1 MPSGQGQPQPNRQGY
16 SSIPYGGFWHGP
28 KPPGS
33 NPNTLGRPK
42 PPTPAPSNNAQYAGL
57 GAYMG
62 SEAQY
67 GWQRGAA
74 NVDLT
79 AAANQANFTRR
90 GLDITNEYNQGQ
102 YNLGRGSADIRRAEL
117 GRQPGLLG
125 DMRRIAQWET
135 IGRAADIDID
145 NRANERQFG
154 LINAA
159 RGDLGANLAREKQRF
174 TDVEAAITQGEKKGM
189 RQERQAQ
196 YKMFSNAAAS
206 GNVTQFQRMDA
217 KELETNLSENL
228 ADFQRERN
236 QLARDSAQA
245 DQDYNTRMRELQEQE
260 ASAVDARDRNK
271 IRREMV
277 MLEEQR
283 QQRKYQEDLAAV
295 EDERKKNFLTYLG
308 LEVERKKQ
316 LGEYQLGKDKVGG
329 DQYKALAQ
337 YIVNMQKADADRA
350 AGLATFNATRAAS
363 GYTPQQPR
371 WFRPFG

>member
-1 MPSGQGQPQPNRQGY
+1 M
-16 SSIPYGGFWHGP
+16 
-28 KPPGS
+28 
-33 NPNTLGRPK
+33 
-42 PPTPAPSNNAQYAGL
+42 A
-57 GAYMG
+57 
-62 SEAQY
+62 SEANY

-74 NVDLT
+74 NVDVT
-79 AAANQANFTRR
+79 AAAAAAERERR
-90 GLDITNEYNQGQ
+90 GLDITNQ
-102 YNLGRGSADIRRAEL
+102 YNEGRYNIGRGTADVERATL
-117 GRQPGLLG
+117 GRQPGYLG
-125 DMRRIAQWET
+125 DLRRIAQWET

-174 TDVEAAITQGEKKGM
+174 TDVGAAITQGEKKGI
-189 RQERQAQ
+189 RQERQSQ

-260 ASAVDARDRNK
+260 AAAVDARDRNK

-295 EDERKKNFLTYLG
+295 EDEKKKNFLTYLG

-316 LGEYQLGKDKVGG
+316 LGEYQIGKDKVGA
-329 DQYKALAQ
+329 DQFKALAQ
-337 YIVNMQKADADRA
+337 YLVNMQKADQDRA
-350 AGLATFNATRAAS
+350 AGLATFNATRAVS
-363 GYTPQQPR
+363 GYTPGKPR
-371 WFRPFG
+371 WFAPFG